1 MAVQQNN
8 IDRWQPDWVALRIL
22 DFARK
27 IHEFGND
34 DKALAAWARQ
44 MSEDLIFNNSESEDQ
59 FTQNLL
65 AEAADAYSKR
75 SERGRKGGLAKA
87 RKNKSKEVAGSGN
100 ARNGSTTGLE
110 ESAPTAEEN
119 DQATPQPAE
128 DDRGQSITQDAAV
141 GNDAEDILTAGN
153 CRYSE
158 SPTSCDHSNGSVS
171 PRERE
176 KNIIST
182 DNSVSV
188 GTTTESVPFVLD
200 KPAQDQDKRTAKT
213 RDSHESGRYQRPSLG
228 PEDGTIDTPATDG
241 DIREASLNIDYGRNA
256 GKLESGTSA
265 AGDSFDE
272 AQQSRRPGEGRKTR
286 TAGISQ
292 PAVRP
297 PPSRD
302 RCAKIPI
309 PPRNS
314 EDVRLFALDKNLDVD
329 DARMWY
335 QMNFIDRPGCDKDGV
350 VIINWKGHCTAYCK
364 AEAERRKAG

>member
-1 MAVQQNN
+1 MAVQRNS

-27 IHEFGND
+27 IHGFGND

-44 MSEDLIFNNSESEDQ
+44 MSEDLIFNNSDSEDQ
-59 FTQNLL
+59 FTQDLL

-87 RKNKSKEVAGSGN
+87 RKNKSNEVAGRGN
-100 ARNGSTTGLE
+100 SRNESTTGLE
-110 ESAPTAEEN
+110 ESAPTAEKN
-119 DQATPQPAE
+119 DQETPQPAE
-128 DDRGQSITQDAAV
+128 DDRWQAITHDAAI
-141 GNDAEDILTAGN
+141 GNDAEDMPTAGN
-153 CRYSE
+153 CSYLE
-158 SPTSCDHSNGSVS
+158 SATSCDHSSGAISS
-171 PRERE
+171 RERE
-176 KNIIST
+176 KNFISA
-182 DNSVSV
+182 DNSVIA
-188 GTTTESVPFVLD
+188 GTTTDSAPFAID

-213 RDSHESGRYQRPSLG
+213 RDSHGSGRYRPPSLS

-241 DIREASLNIDYGRNA
+241 DIREDSLNIHDGNNA
-256 GKLESGTSA
+256 ARMESGTSA
-265 AGDSFDE
+265 EGDSFGE
-272 AQQSRRPGEGRKTR
+272 ARQSRRPGEGRKTR

-297 PPSRD
+297 PPSMD
-302 RCAKIPI
+302 RFAKIPI

-350 VIINWKGHCTAYCK
+350 VILNWKGHCTAYCK

>member
-1 MAVQQNN
+1 MSTVNST
-8 IDRWQPDWVALRIL
+8 DRWQPDWVALRIL

-59 FTQNLL
+59 FTQDLL

-87 RKNKSKEVAGSGN
+87 RKNKSKEAAGSGN

-110 ESAPTAEEN
+110 ESAPTAEEY
-119 DQATPQPAE
+119 DQETPQPAE
-128 DDRGQSITQDAAV
+128 DNRGQAITQDAAIS
-141 GNDAEDILTAGN
+141 NDAEDIRTTGN
-153 CRYSE
+153 CSYPE
-158 SPTSCDHSNGSVS
+158 SPTSCNHSSGAASSCECDGNVVS
-171 PRERE
+171 A
-176 KNIIST
+176 
-182 DNSVSV
+182 DNSVVS
-188 GTTTESVPFVLD
+188 GITTVSNPLALD

-213 RDSHESGRYQRPSLG
+213 RDCHGSGRYQPPSLG
-228 PEDGTIDTPATDG
+228 PEDGTIDNPATDA
-241 DIREASLNIDYGRNA
+241 DIRKDFENMHDTGNGGI
-256 GKLESGTSA
+256 LESGPSA
-265 AGDSFDE
+265 AGTPLE
-272 AQQSRRPGEGRKTR
+272 ARESRRPGEGRKTR

>member
-1 MAVQQNN
+1 MAVQQKNT
-8 IDRWQPDWVALRIL
+8 DHWMPDWVALRIL
-22 DFARK
+22 DFGRK
-27 IHEFGND
+27 VHEFGDD
-34 DKALAAWARQ
+34 DKALAEWVRQ
-44 MSEDLIFNNSESEDQ
+44 MSNDLIFNNKESSDN
-59 FTQNLL
+59 FTRALID
-65 AEAADAYSKR
+65 EATDAYEKR
-75 SERGRKGGLAKA
+75 IEKARKGGLAKA

-100 ARNGSTTGLE
+100 ALNGSTTGLE
-110 ESAPTAEEN
+110 ESAPTAEEY
-119 DQATPQPAE
+119 DQETPQPAE
-128 DDRGQSITQDAAV
+128 DDRGQAITQDAPH
-141 GNDAEDILTAGN
+141 GNAGVD
-153 CRYSE
+153 SK
-158 SPTSCDHSNGSVS
+158 SATSCKHSSGAVP

-182 DNSVSV
+182 DNSVAT
-188 GTTTESVPFVLD
+188 GTTTDSAPFAFD
-200 KPAQDQDKRTAKT
+200 KPAQDQDKQTAKT
-213 RDSHESGRYQRPSLG
+213 RDSHESGRYQPPSLG
-228 PEDGTIDTPATDG
+228 PEDGIIDTPATDG
-241 DIREASLNIDYGRNA
+241 DIREESLNMHDGSNA

-272 AQQSRRPGEGRKTR
+272 ARQSRRPGEWRKTR

>member
-1 MAVQQNN
+1 MAVQQKN

-22 DFARK
+22 DFGRK
-27 IHEFGND
+27 VHEFGDD
-34 DKALAAWARQ
+34 DKALAEWVRQ
-44 MSEDLIFNNSESEDQ
+44 MSNDLIFSNKESSDN
-59 FTQNLL
+59 FTRALID
-65 AEAADAYSKR
+65 EATDAYEKR
-75 SERGRKGGLAKA
+75 IEKARKGGLAKA

-110 ESAPTAEEN
+110 ESAPAAEEN
-119 DQATPQPAE
+119 DQEPPQPAE
-128 DDRGQSITQDAAV
+128 DDRGQAITQDAAIS
-141 GNDAEDILTAGN
+141 NDAGDVYDTGN
-153 CRYSE
+153 RGCLE
-158 SPTSCDHSNGSVS
+158 SATSCDHSSGAASSCECDENVLSA
-171 PRERE
+171 
-176 KNIIST
+176 
-182 DNSVSV
+182 DNSVTAEI
-188 GTTTESVPFVLD
+188 TTDSAPFALD
-200 KPAQDQDKRTAKT
+200 TPAQDQDKRTAKT
-213 RDSHESGRYQRPSLG
+213 RDSHGSGRYQPPSLS
-228 PEDGTIDTPATDG
+228 PEDGTIDNPATDG
-241 DIREASLNIDYGRNA
+241 DIREDSLNMHDGRNA

-265 AGDSFDE
+265 AWTPLE
-272 AQQSRRPGEGRKTR
+272 ARESRRPGEGRKTR

-302 RCAKIPI
+302 RCTKIPI

-314 EDVRLFALDKNLDVD
+314 EDVRLFAIDKNLDVD

>member
-1 MAVQQNN
+1 MAVQQKN

-59 FTQNLL
+59 FTQDLL

-87 RKNKSKEVAGSGN
+87 RKNKSKEAAGSGN

-110 ESAPTAEEN
+110 ESALTAEEN
-119 DQATPQPAE
+119 DQETPQPEE
-128 DDRGQSITQDAAV
+128 DNLGQAITQDAPH
-141 GNDAEDILTAGN
+141 GNAGGDVYDTGN
-153 CRYSE
+153 RGCLE
-158 SPTSCDHSNGSVS
+158 SATSCDHSSGAAPTREHGDNVVS
-171 PRERE
+171 A
-176 KNIIST
+176 
-182 DNSVSV
+182 DNSVAFK
-188 GTTTESVPFVLD
+188 TTTGSAPFAID

-213 RDSHESGRYQRPSLG
+213 RDSHGSGRYQPPSLG
-228 PEDGTIDTPATDG
+228 PEDGTIDSPATDG
-241 DIREASLNIDYGRNA
+241 DIREDSLNMLDGSNS
-256 GKLESGTSA
+256 GMLESGTSA
-265 AGDSFDE
+265 AGTPLE
-272 AQQSRRPGEGRKTR
+272 ARESRRPGEGRKTR

-292 PAVRP
+292 PAVRQP
-297 PPSRD
+297 QSRD
-302 RCAKIPI
+302 RCTKIPI

>member
-1 MAVQQNN
+1 MSTVNST
-8 IDRWQPDWVALRIL
+8 DRWQPDWVALRIL

-59 FTQNLL
+59 FTQDLL

-87 RKNKSKEVAGSGN
+87 RKNKSKEAAGRGN
-100 ARNGSTTGLE
+100 SRNESTTGLE
-110 ESAPTAEEN
+110 ESVPTSEEY
-119 DQATPQPAE
+119 DQGTPQPEE
-128 DDRGQSITQDAAV
+128 DNLGQTITQDAPH
-141 GNDAEDILTAGN
+141 GNAGGDVYDTGN
-153 CRYSE
+153 RGCLE
-158 SPTSCDHSNGSVS
+158 SATSCDHSSGAASTRELEDNVVSADNGVAS
-171 PRERE
+171 
-176 KNIIST
+176 K
-182 DNSVSV
+182 
-188 GTTTESVPFVLD
+188 TTTDSAPFAID

-213 RDSHESGRYQRPSLG
+213 GDSYGSSRYQPPSLG
-228 PEDGTIDTPATDG
+228 PEDGTIDTPATDA
-241 DIREASLNIDYGRNA
+241 DIRKDSENVRNGRNA
-256 GKLESGTSA
+256 GSLESGTSA
-265 AGDSFDE
+265 AGTPLE
-272 AQQSRRPGEGRKTR
+272 ALVSQRPGEGRKTR

-297 PPSRD
+297 PPSGD
-302 RCAKIPI
+302 RFAKIPI

>member
-1 MAVQQNN
+1 MSTVNST
-8 IDRWQPDWVALRIL
+8 DRWQPDWVALRIL

-27 IHEFGND
+27 IHEFGSD
-34 DKALAAWARQ
+34 DKALASWARQ

-59 FTQNLL
+59 FTQDLL

-87 RKNKSKEVAGSGN
+87 RKNKSKEAAGSGN

-110 ESAPTAEEN
+110 ESAPTAEEY
-119 DQATPQPAE
+119 DQEAPQPAE
-128 DDRGQSITQDAAV
+128 DNRGQAIMQDAAI
-141 GNDAEDILTAGN
+141 GNDAEDLSTADN
-153 CRYSE
+153 CSYPE
-158 SPTSCDHSNGSVS
+158 SPTPCNYSNGAVS

-182 DNSVSV
+182 DNSVAA
-188 GTTTESVPFVLD
+188 GTTTDSVPFALD

-213 RDSHESGRYQRPSLG
+213 RDSHGSGRYQPPSLG

-241 DIREASLNIDYGRNA
+241 DIREESLNLHDGSNA
-256 GKLESGTSA
+256 ARMESGTSA

-272 AQQSRRPGEGRKTR
+272 ARQCQRPREGRKTR

-314 EDVRLFALDKNLDVD
+314 EDVRLFALDNNLDVD